1 MLKNNGGVCLGND
14 KQRVFA
20 INRILAETPEIAAS
34 EFIAASNLL
43 IKGRPDERK
52 QTKSSGETKILHN
65 RVLCCAWD

>member
-1 MLKNNGGVCLGND
+1 MLKNNGGVCLCND

-34 EFIAASNLL
+34 EFIAANNLL
-43 IKGRPDERK
+43 IKGRSDERK

>member
-1 MLKNNGGVCLGND
+1 MLKNNGGLCLGND

-43 IKGRPDERK
+43 IKGRPDE
-52 QTKSSGETKILHN
+52 
-65 RVLCCAWD
+65 